1 MLRPGLKG
9 SAEGVLDHF
18 RTPTRS
24 RRFFPS
30 FDDPAGTLAAIRKHA
45 PDHEGFIL
53 SKAGRIQEGRFDLL
67 GYHDLPFG
75 HPVDWQRDPMSG
87 TKAPFTHWSRI
98 PYLDAA
104 RVGDHK
110 VTWELNR
117 HQYFATLGQA
127 YWFSGD
133 EEHAQT
139 FVALVTGWMDAN
151 PPSMGIN
158 WASSLEVAFRSI
170 SWLWALHYFGQSK
183 ALTPAVFRR
192 ILSYLYL
199 HGRHIEAYLSTYFS
213 PNTHLTGEAL
223 ALFYLG
229 LLLPELHRADHW
241 RTTGQAILER
251 EISRQVLEDG
261 VYFEQTSYY
270 QRYTADFYLHLLIL
284 ANANHLPI
292 QETTRQRLELLLDHL
307 MFIQRPDGRSPL
319 IGDDDGGRL
328 VTLADAEPSDFR
340 GTLATAAVLFERPD
354 YCYLAGAPGAE
365 AIWLL
370 GKAGA
375 ERFVRFPKSQP
386 SRNSQHFPEGGYY
399 VMRDGWDERADYMVI
414 DCGSHGSETG
424 GHAHADVLS
433 FELAAQGK
441 ATLIDPGTYTYTA
454 EPRWRNYFR
463 SSAAHNTVTVDGASS
478 SVPTG
483 PFRWGP
489 VAQAIVHA
497 WRTHPRFDFFDGSHD
512 GFKRLNPLARHTRSI
527 LFVKG
532 MGWII
537 RDRVESAGSRALGVH
552 FHCAPEI
559 HGLEPTDSTLRLG
572 GPRTGLLVAVFA
584 QTGSLEA
591 TEGWV
596 SPVYGELLP
605 RHGCQSCVD
614 RRGIQ
619 SR

>member
-1 MLRPGLKG
+1 
-9 SAEGVLDHF
+9 
-18 RTPTRS
+18 
-24 RRFFPS
+24 
-30 FDDPAGTLAAIRKHA
+30 
-45 PDHEGFIL
+45 
-53 SKAGRIQEGRFDLL
+53 
-67 GYHDLPFG
+67 
-75 HPVDWQRDPMSG
+75 
-87 TKAPFTHWSRI
+87 
-98 PYLDAA
+98 
-104 RVGDHK
+104 
-110 VTWELNR
+110 
-117 HQYFATLGQA
+117 
-127 YWFSGD
+127 
-133 EEHAQT
+133 
-139 FVALVTGWMDAN
+139 
-151 PPSMGIN
+151 
-158 WASSLEVAFRSI
+158 
-170 SWLWALHYFGQSK
+170 
-183 ALTPAVFRR
+183 
-192 ILSYLYL
+192 
-199 HGRHIEAYLSTYFS
+199 
-213 PNTHLTGEAL
+213 
-223 ALFYLG
+223 
-229 LLLPELHRADHW
+229 
-241 RTTGQAILER
+241 
-251 EISRQVLEDG
+251 
-261 VYFEQTSYY
+261 
-270 QRYTADFYLHLLIL
+270 
-284 ANANHLPI
+284 
-292 QETTRQRLELLLDHL
+292 LLLDHL

-596 SPVYGELLP
+596 SPVYGELLQAP
-605 RHGCQSCVD
+605 AFTFGVPEDTNAPVFTILVSCRHDPQQYRVDELECDGGNAFRVTTPENSYDILIGDGGALNTSQIAADAAWVSVMRGPKGDPIEVIMLNGSRISIDGTETLAKGGASGCFVGRWTNGLWD
-614 RRGIQ
+614 IDADEVI
-619 SR
+619 